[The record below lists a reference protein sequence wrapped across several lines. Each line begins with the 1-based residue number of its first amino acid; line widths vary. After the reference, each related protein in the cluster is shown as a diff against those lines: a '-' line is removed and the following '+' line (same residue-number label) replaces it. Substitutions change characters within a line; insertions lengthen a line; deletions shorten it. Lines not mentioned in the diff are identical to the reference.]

1 MRRYSPREPDPGQTS
16 WNDPARQPESPA
28 APGLRADAPPR
39 APSSSIPAGSN
50 APRPAGAQRTARP
63 AGVPMARAQ
72 AESRLVERVFYRCH
86 AHIAEIAQASSV
98 PARFLGALTAN
109 ESAGALDAARFEPAV
124 YRHLVAVASG
134 EAPAYAGIQSAEIE
148 RQIEDRLHPKAEFH
162 GRYLTPAFA
171 AGQGEQNAA
180 LRDEVLRELATS
192 WGFTQIMGYHVL
204 GRGRSVRDLVDPG
217 CHYGLAVELLAE
229 FARDYHLDLGREFEP
244 MFRCWNTGQPHGK
257 TYDPAYVENGVRRMG
272 LYAEVAAQ
280 ATFPPVD
287 GG

>member
-1 MRRYSPREPDPGQTS
+1 MRRYSPREPDPRPS
-16 WNDPARQPESPA
+16 WHDPARQPESPA

-39 APSSSIPAGSN
+39 APSSSSPAG
-50 APRPAGAQRTARP
+50 PRP

-109 ESAGALDAARFEPAV
+109 ESAGAPDAARFEPAV

-134 EAPAYAGIQSAEIE
+134 EAPAYAGIQTAEIE
-148 RQIEDRLHPKAEFH
+148 RQIEDRLHPKAAEFH
-162 GRYLTPAFA
+162 ARYLTRAFA
-171 AGQGEQNAA
+171 AGQGEQIAA

-217 CHYGLAVELLAE
+217 RHYGLAVELLAE

>member
-1 MRRYSPREPDPGQTS
+1 
-16 WNDPARQPESPA
+16 
-28 APGLRADAPPR
+28 
-39 APSSSIPAGSN
+39 
-50 APRPAGAQRTARP
+50 
-63 AGVPMARAQ
+63 MARAQ
-72 AESRLVERVFYRCH
+72 GEAKLLERVFYRCH
-86 AHIAEIAQASSV
+86 AHIAEAANASSV

-109 ESAGALDAARFEPAV
+109 ESAGAPDAARFEPAV
-124 YRHLVAVASG
+124 YRHLLAVAAG
-134 EAPAYAGIQSAEIE
+134 EAPAYAGIQTAEIE
-148 RQIEDRLHPKAEFH
+148 RQIEDRLHPKAPEFH
-162 GRYLTPAFA
+162 ARYLTGAFA
-171 AGQGEQNAA
+171 AGQGEPIAA

-217 CHYGLAVELLAE
+217 RHYGLAVELLAE

-257 TYDPAYVENGVRRMG
+257 TYDPAYVENGMRRMD

-280 ATFPPVD
+280 AESPPVD

>member
-1 MRRYSPREPDPGQTS
+1 MGQ
-16 WNDPARQPESPA
+16 NVART
-28 APGLRADAPPR
+28 GLARGK
-39 APSSSIPAGSN
+39 S
-50 APRPAGAQRTARP
+50 RPAGALRTART
-63 AGVPMARAQ
+63 Q

-86 AHIAEIAQASSV
+86 AHIAEIAPASSV

-109 ESAGALDAARFEPAV
+109 ESAGAPDAARFEPAV

-134 EAPAYAGIQSAEIE
+134 EAPAYAGIPAAEIE
-148 RQIEDRLHPKAEFH
+148 RQIEDRLHPKAAEFH
-162 GRYLTPAFA
+162 ARYLTRVFA
-171 AGQGEQNAA
+171 AGHGEQIAA

-217 CHYGLAVELLAE
+217 RHYALAVELLAE